1 MMARRAIED
10 VHGAELIPEDR
21 NGVVLR
27 DFRGL
32 AFPRLLC
39 CWEAAGTAFHVL
51 RVAPTL
57 PASDGGVGDGV
68 RHLANG
74 GVAREGLGPLG
85 CAKRASLSVI
95 LPGAGEADRLR
106 CEGEAM
112 PHGPRERQRLGR
124 CCAVTRPCSR
134 GCAAWSTDPSPELA
148 MVRSVRPA

>member
-1 MMARRAIED
+1 MEAIGA

-51 RVAPTL
+51 RVAPTQ

-74 GVAREGLGPLG
+74 GKG
-85 CAKRASLSVI
+85 KD
-95 LPGAGEADRLR
+95 GAALTDLAPSGDNGMGFHRDPRTQGNLR
-106 CEGEAM
+106 PDQCEGAHVTARADHGTGLDHGRAM
-112 PHGPRERQRLGR
+112 DA
-124 CCAVTRPCSR
+124 C
-134 GCAAWSTDPSPELA
+134 
-148 MVRSVRPA
+148 